1 MLWGNIQNLITLGI
15 KDTLPQLPSGLSR
28 DCSLLQRN
36 KSQNHSIITEKSQGP
51 TNIIYFTL
59 FSYRGENWDTDP
71 VLDYSSSLL
80 VDDSNPKLLTIRFP
94 SPLPLIP
101 NHQQE
106 LSRNYFHTQNYFF
119 DGATGK
125 LYIHHSC
132 YLISTL
138 NKENKTGVEKINFCF
153 ELCFQS
159 WDLIPFPDLGQCVS
173 QNSLGE
179 MKGCS

>member
-15 KDTLPQLPSGLSR
+15 KDTLPQLLSGLSR
-28 DCSLLQRN
+28 DWSLLLRN
-36 KSQNHSIITEKSQGP
+36 KSPNHSIITEESQGP

-59 FSYRGENWDTDP
+59 FSYRGKNWDADP
-71 VLDYSSSLL
+71 VQDYSSSLL
-80 VDDSNPKLLTIRFP
+80 VDDSNPQLLTIRFP
-94 SPLPLIP
+94 SPLLLIP

-106 LSRNYFHTQNYFF
+106 LLCNYFHTHKNIFF

-159 WDLIPFPDLGQCVS
+159 WDLVPKGTMPFPEFLRRNEG
-173 QNSLGE
+173 L
-179 MKGCS
+179 

>member
-15 KDTLPQLPSGLSR
+15 KDTLPQLSSGLSR

-36 KSQNHSIITEKSQGP
+36 KSPNHSIITEKSQGA

-71 VLDYSSSLL
+71 VLHYSTSLL

-138 NKENKTGVEKINFCF
+138 NKENKTGVEKINFLLWIMF
-153 ELCFQS
+153 SVLRPHS
-159 WDLIPFPDLGQCVS
+159 FPRLGTMRFPEFPRR
-173 QNSLGE
+173 NEGL
-179 MKGCS
+179 